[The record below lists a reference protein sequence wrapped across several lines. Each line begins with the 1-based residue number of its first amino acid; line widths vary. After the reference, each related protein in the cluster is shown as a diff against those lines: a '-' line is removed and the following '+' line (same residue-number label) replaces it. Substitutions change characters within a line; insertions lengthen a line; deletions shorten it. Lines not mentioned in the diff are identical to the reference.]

1 MHYNIQ
7 ISQPY
12 GEIGLFSQESF
23 IQGLRPARAIGIH
36 MLCLFCFN
44 VITCLWSRTW
54 LFSGDNRIY
63 VVLSHPSLLFTSS
76 REVFSL
82 FLLILCPGFCLANA
96 PFPHFFSFWYM
107 CLCMCTV
114 FVCVLVHTEARGP
127 HGASFLRHRSTSFF
141 RNPPVSPSLVLRL

>member
-82 FLLILCPGFCLANA
+82 FLLILCPGICLANA

-107 CLCMCTV
+107 CAYACAQCLC
-114 FVCVLVHTEARGP
+114 VCWCIQKLGDLMGHPSSGTGP
-127 HGASFLRHRSTSFF
+127 LLSSETLL
-141 RNPPVSPSLVLRL
+141 SPLL